1 MNGPLAGIRVIEIAG
16 EWCAHAGKLLA
27 EAGADVV
34 LVEPP
39 GGHATR
45 GRPPFLN
52 DAPGPERSLWFW
64 HYHAGKRGVT
74 IDLATPDGAA
84 QFRRLVTESDIV
96 LEGEAPGALAAL
108 GLDHADLDDGRLI
121 WVSVTPFGR
130 QGPHSPRAGEPATDL
145 TLLAGGGPVW
155 SCGYDDHALPPVRPG
170 GNHALQIGA
179 PYAASAALAAL
190 LHRDLT
196 GRGQLIDVSL
206 HAACN
211 VTTEA
216 ATWHWLANGGTV
228 QRQTGRHADLN
239 ETLPT
244 QFASADGRLVQLG
257 YTPPTAAAFRAML
270 AWLEQLGLTD
280 RLADLIFLQI
290 GAEKEF
296 LDKGLVGVDP
306 ETTEILRAF
315 REAMQ
320 LICAHLPAV
329 EFFHGAQR
337 RGFSCAPVYA
347 PDEILT
353 DPQFQARGFATPV
366 WHEEL
371 GRAVT
376 YAGPAVRYADR
387 PAARRA
393 PFVGQHNGELL

>member
-1 MNGPLAGIRVIEIAG
+1 MSAPQGPLAGIRVVEIAG
-16 EWCAHAGKLLA
+16 DWCAHAGKLLA

-39 GGHATR
+39 GGHASR
-45 GRPPFLN
+45 QRPPFLG
-52 DAPGPERSLWFW
+52 DEVGPERSLWFW

-74 IDLATPDGAA
+74 IDLAATDGAA
-84 QFRRLVTESDIV
+84 RFRRLVASADIV

-108 GLDHADLDDGRLI
+108 GLDHDEHAHPRLV

-130 QGPHSPRAGEPATDL
+130 RGPRAHDPATDL
-145 TLLAGGGPVW
+145 TLMAGGGPVW
-155 SCGYDDHALPPVRPG
+155 SCGYDDHTLPPVRPG
-170 GNHALQIGA
+170 GNHAMQIGA
-179 PYAASAALAAL
+179 PYAASAALTAIL
-190 LHRDLT
+190 QRDLT
-196 GRGQLIDVSL
+196 GRGQRIDVSL

-228 QRQTGRHADLN
+228 QRQTGRHADLQV
-239 ETLPT
+239 TLPT
-244 QFASADGRLVQLG
+244 QFRSADGRLVQLG
-257 YTPPTAAAFRAML
+257 YTPPTAAAFRTML
-270 AWLEQLGLTD
+270 DWLEQLGLSENLD
-280 RLADLIFLQI
+280 DLIFLQI
-290 GAEKEF
+290 GAGKEF

-320 LICAHLPAV
+320 LVCAHLPAV
-329 EFFHGAQR
+329 EFFHGAQG

-347 PDEILT
+347 PDEILD

-366 WHEEL
+366 WHGEL

-376 YAGPAVRYADR
+376 YAGPAVRYAGM

-393 PFVGQHNGELL
+393 PFVGQHDGELP